1 MGSSRVPNFHK
12 SGGLAGS
19 QFLEVFAG
27 KEGGDFF
34 LGGVAVFT
42 LKIN

>member
-12 SGGLAGS
+12 SGALAGS

-42 LKIN
+42 